1 MGRTLFIA
9 GMHPGGVLSGK
20 ADVGQ
25 LPKDTMSERIADPDL
40 ATCLREIAQGRADS
54 FRRLYDWESARMLG
68 IALRILKR
76 RALAEEAVHDAFISI
91 WNHAGRYQPDL
102 GHPRGW
108 IQTILRN
115 RALNILRGEARTELT
130 DGLEPFDVAADQETP
145 EETVA
150 RLSEADALKHCLDR
164 LETAP
169 RHAVILAYVQ
179 GLSHGEIAERL
190 RIPLGTIKSR
200 IRRSLLALKECLG

>member
-1 MGRTLFIA
+1 
-9 GMHPGGVLSGK
+9 
-20 ADVGQ
+20 
-25 LPKDTMSERIADPDL
+25 
-40 ATCLREIAQGRADS
+40 
-54 FRRLYDWESARMLG
+54 MLG

-91 WNHAGRYQPDL
+91 WNHAGRYEPGL
-102 GHPRGW
+102 GSHGLDADHPSQSRPEHPAWGGAD
-108 IQTILRN
+108 
-115 RALNILRGEARTELT
+115 RADRW
-130 DGLEPFDVAADQETP
+130 LEPFDVAADQETP
-145 EETVA
+145 EEAVA

-169 RHAVILAYVQ
+169 RHAVVLAYVQ